1 MEKNELTLDL
11 LVEKKSF
18 VNDYAQNVEYFE
30 FSFEYE
36 KRRYKLNVKPYEKN
50 LLKLFLNQEFSE
62 LEENEKLY
70 ELKVVP
76 KKNLIKEVESAYA
89 YEFTINKRVFILLP
103 QMEDVLVLNYLIQQ
117 EFLPL

>member
-1 MEKNELTLDL
+1 MEKKDLTLDL

-18 VNDYAQNVEYFE
+18 VNDYGQHVEYFE
-30 FSFEYE
+30 FSTEYE
-36 KRRYKLNVKPYEKN
+36 ERRYKLNVKPFEKN
-50 LLKLFLNQEFSE
+50 LLKLFLNEEFTG
-62 LEENEKLY
+62 EEQEKLY

-76 KKNLIKEVESAYA
+76 KKNFIKEVESAYA
-89 YEFTINKRVFILLP
+89 YEFTIKKRAFTLLP